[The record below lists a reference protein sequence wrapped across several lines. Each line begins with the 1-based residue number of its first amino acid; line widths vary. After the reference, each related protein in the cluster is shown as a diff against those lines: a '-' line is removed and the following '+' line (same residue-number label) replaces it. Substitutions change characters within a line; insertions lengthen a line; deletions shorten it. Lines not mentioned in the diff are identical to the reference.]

1 MRQVVLKLSRLYEDK
16 KEFLACAHLPKL
28 HYMRLYLKNSWSR
41 FAKNCPVGIF
51 CKIMK
56 SLSWRRWFHE
66 FLSGV
71 GKDDFLGWR
80 TRWMSISLTL
90 LASLNPQI
98 IRRADTWQLI
108 KTWAQIFSDQEM
120 DERNNAARRGI
131 PKITFF
137 LNNIS
142 KWHGQKSSQIYD
154 VVESSY
160 HKKPFF
166 NNVISLALWKNHL
179 KTTPDTFLLL
189 VPQCLKIAQNSLV
202 WQHCERSEQLIYH
215 CNWL

>member
-1 MRQVVLKLSRLYEDK
+1 MRQVVLKLSRLLELK
-16 KEFLACAHLPKL
+16 RIFGLCTFAKNL
-28 HYMRLYLKNSWSR
+28 RLYLKNSWSR

-51 CKIMK
+51 CEIMK

-71 GKDDFLGWR
+71 GKDDFLSWR

-189 VPQCLKIAQNSLV
+189 VPQCLKITQNSLV

-215 CNWL
+215 CHWL

>member
-1 MRQVVLKLSRLYEDK
+1 MHICQNCITWDFTWRIRDRV
-16 KEFLACAHLPKL
+16 LPKIVPL
-28 HYMRLYLKNSWSR
+28 EFSVKSWRVRLTTMISRVFIRCWKGWFSQLKNT
-41 FAKNCPVGIF
+41 
-51 CKIMK
+51 MDEY
-56 SLSWRRWFHE
+56 L
-66 FLSGV
+66 
-71 GKDDFLGWR
+71 
-80 TRWMSISLTL
+80 SLTL

-98 IRRADTWQLI
+98 IRRAVSTQTSDTWQLI

-166 NNVISLALWKNHL
+166 NKVISLALWKNHL

-189 VPQCLKIAQNSLV
+189 VPQCLKITQKGLVLQN
-202 WQHCERSEQLIYH
+202 CERSEQLIYH
-215 CNWL
+215 CHWL

>member
-1 MRQVVLKLSRLYEDK
+1 MRQVVLKLSRLLE
-16 KEFLACAHLPKL
+16 
-28 HYMRLYLKNSWSR
+28 LKR
-41 FAKNCPVGIF
+41 IFGLCTFAKIALLETLLEEFVIAF
-51 CKIMK
+51 CQK
-56 SLSWRRWFHE
+56 LSRWNFLWNHEELGWRRWFHE

-71 GKDDFLGWR
+71 GKDDFLSWR

-166 NNVISLALWKNHL
+166 NKVISLALWKNHL

-189 VPQCLKIAQNSLV
+189 VPQCLKITQNSLV